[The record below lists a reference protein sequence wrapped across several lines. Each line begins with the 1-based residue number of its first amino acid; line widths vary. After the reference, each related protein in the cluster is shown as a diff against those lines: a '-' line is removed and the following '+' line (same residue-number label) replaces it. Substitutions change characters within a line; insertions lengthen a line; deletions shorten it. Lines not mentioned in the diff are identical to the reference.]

1 MFPRFMHKILTNTE
15 GFIWRLHPRLGYSPL
30 GDKAGPTVEEMIAQ
44 TSIAGK
50 QQVLW
55 YTRGNANV
63 NPSITTLSI
72 DKTKKR

>member
-1 MFPRFMHKILTNTE
+1 
-15 GFIWRLHPRLGYSPL
+15 
-30 GDKAGPTVEEMIAQ
+30 VEEMLAQ

-63 NPSITTLSI
+63 NPSARYHSVDALRGLIMMIMAI
-72 DKTKKR
+72 DHASPHRPAARHRILGGRR